1 VNVIAMNVLVLI
13 PIKPNLH
20 PALKRSTR
28 KLAEALPAANPAHRF
43 TLVLDSR
50 GAGDAHVRSLD
61 ERAENTAPI
70 RQALVDQHLAGH
82 DYVLWIDADV
92 VDYPRDL
99 PSRLIER
106 DPLTA

>member
-28 KLAEALPAANPAHRF
+28 KLAANPAHRF